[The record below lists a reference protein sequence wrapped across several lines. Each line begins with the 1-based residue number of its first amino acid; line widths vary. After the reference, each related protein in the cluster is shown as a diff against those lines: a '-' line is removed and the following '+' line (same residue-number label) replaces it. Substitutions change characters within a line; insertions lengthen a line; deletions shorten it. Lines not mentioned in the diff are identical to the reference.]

1 MMTAT
6 PTATQQPTTTT
17 TTPMMMM
24 ANDAT
29 ERHMS
34 VAVASGSSDLGNN
47 V

>member
-1 MMTAT
+1 M
-6 PTATQQPTTTT
+6 TATQQPTTTT
-17 TTPMMMM
+17 TTMTMM